1 MQASSA
7 SPLEGEVDDAILL
20 DADTLG
26 ISPERDSRA
35 IDVAEKEGL
44 RLVWQ
49 EPRHEAFLL
58 RHLEGCHMLRPTTSE
73 RAMAELIRRW
83 PQYRKALPAMR
94 LADRIDED
102 AVRRAGAVETALK
115 DFLAEI
121 DFGQD

>member
-1 MQASSA
+1 
-7 SPLEGEVDDAILL
+7 
-20 DADTLG
+20 
-26 ISPERDSRA
+26 
-35 IDVAEKEGL
+35 
-44 RLVWQ
+44 
-49 EPRHEAFLL
+49 
-58 RHLEGCHMLRPTTSE
+58 MLRPTTSE